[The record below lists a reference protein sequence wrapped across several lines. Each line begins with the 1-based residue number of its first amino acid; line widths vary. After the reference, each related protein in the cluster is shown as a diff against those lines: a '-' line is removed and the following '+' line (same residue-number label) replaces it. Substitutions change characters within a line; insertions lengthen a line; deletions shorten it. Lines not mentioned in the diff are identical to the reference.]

1 VDPPGEP
8 LKSPVNPVF
17 QMVEP
22 TGTGTGDL
30 HIANVGTLQSLE
42 GAWVCHQMKPVVGT
56 NLTWVGLACEGV
68 GEGA

>member
-1 VDPPGEP
+1 
-8 LKSPVNPVF
+8 
-17 QMVEP
+17 MVEP